1 MQAQLLR
8 RYRADRLLDGQFHAL
23 RPRVTSVVRARL
35 RACNVKLDRAD
46 LDACYAQAWH
56 ALYAALLAGEQ
67 IADHAGWL
75 VVVTFRRAVE
85 ESRSRKR
92 QIADLTY
99 EPAQLDGRSAS
110 WSDPAAEL
118 DRRVLVRHLFE
129 AVRARF
135 TSRER
140 QLITLCYLHGLSR
153 AEAAARIG
161 IGTKRMRKLMD
172 GSRDRPGVARRF
184 GQLLEEVRVHGWCE
198 RQGSLMRAHALGLHD
213 PDGERHRLAQAH
225 LRECPACR
233 AFVACLRGLAI
244 VLPPLPLPPAG
255 PSPFAPRPRAR
266 ARARL
271 SARMALRARPMPRA
285 RARAAFGRAPTLAKL
300 ATVGALGLA
309 GGGYAVLAGSAPGRT
324 THTTPS
330 APVVTPT
337 AMRPHPSRHT
347 KVHRLSRHTPRHK
360 LVVSP
365 VLPSAKQAGTP
376 HASPVKAGPLAQEAA
391 PPPGE
396 FTPERPPRR

>member
-99 EPAQLDGRSAS
+99 EPAQLDGPSAR

-129 AVRARF
+129 AVCARF

-140 QLITLCYLHGLSR
+140 QLITLCYLHGLPR

-161 IGTKRMRKLMD
+161 ISPKRMRKLMD
-172 GSRDRPGVARRF
+172 GSRGRPGVARRF
-184 GQLLEEVRVHGWCE
+184 GQLLDEVRVHGWCE
-198 RQGSLMRAHALGLHD
+198 RQGSLMRAYALGLHD
-213 PDGERHRLAQAH
+213 PEGERHRLAQAH

-233 AFVACLRGLAI
+233 AFVACLRGLAV
-244 VLPPLPLPPAG
+244 VLPPLALPPAG
-255 PSPFAPRPRAR
+255 PAPKAPHPRHRPRPRPAR
-266 ARARL
+266 ARPSRP
-271 SARMALRARPMPRA
+271 RMAL
-285 RARAAFGRAPTLAKL
+285 GRVPTLAKL
-300 ATVGALGLA
+300 AAVGAVGLA

-324 THTTPS
+324 TPRTPS
-330 APVVTPT
+330 APVVAPVSTHL
-337 AMRPHPSRHT
+337 RPNRHT
-347 KVHRLSRHTPRHK
+347 AAKARQRPRRTPPSSS
-360 LVVSP
+360 SP
-365 VLPSAKQAGTP
+365 PGAALTAAG
-376 HASPVKAGPLAQEAA
+376 AQPVKAGPPPAEKAA
-391 PPPGE
+391 PPQGE
-396 FTPERPPRR
+396 FTPERPPGR